1 MSYFKQLFILAF
13 VVTECI
19 SISVFVVIVSSK
31 VAMKTCPNT
40 ASIKMQKSIITKRR
54 KKKNKIVLQAKAK
67 LNSIDVLISK
77 DLTHVLVMVIDYGRT
92 FKKRRDKKHMN
103 AWGAYYVLVNI
114 FITEW
119 Q

>member
-1 MSYFKQLFILAF
+1 MKPESKMNWWVRSTNDCTTMSYFKQLFILAF

-54 KKKNKIVLQAKAK
+54 KK
-67 LNSIDVLISK
+67 
-77 DLTHVLVMVIDYGRT
+77 
-92 FKKRRDKKHMN
+92 
-103 AWGAYYVLVNI
+103 
-114 FITEW
+114 
-119 Q
+119 